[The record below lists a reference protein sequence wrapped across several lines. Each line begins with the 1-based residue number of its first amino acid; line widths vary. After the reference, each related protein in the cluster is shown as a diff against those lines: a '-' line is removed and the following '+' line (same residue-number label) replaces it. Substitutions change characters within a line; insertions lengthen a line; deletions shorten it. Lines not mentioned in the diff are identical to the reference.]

1 MSDQNLI
8 ILWGFIPMLL
18 KLLLLKLTQ
27 NTIFLKSL
35 PQNSDFLIK
44 TVLHYC
50 SSAIN
55 SIVLSINNS
64 GSLYDCVLIRPGR
77 ECPESKNYVSLKK
90 NSRAMTN
97 TGMKGRTA
105 HFYLLVIFCAL
116 VLLTNNSTAQGNLLI
131 TPRRV
136 VFEGNKLSQ
145 ELTLANTGADTA
157 KYTVS
162 FVQYKMTEDGSFVQ
176 IEQPEEGQL
185 FADKY
190 LRFFPRSVTLPPNGS
205 QVIRMQ
211 YRKMPDM
218 QNGEYRS
225 HVYFRAVPNEKLLGE
240 EQVTNDTTSI
250 GIKLVPIF
258 GISIPVII
266 RNGDLQAKV
275 DLTTINLD
283 LKSDT
288 VPNLTITFERTGD
301 KSVYGDLSVLWAPV
315 QGEPVEVGVVR
326 GIAVYTPNKTRKF
339 KMQLHNAPGVNY
351 SKGKLIIKFQAP
363 NDGKAEIYAE
373 KEFLLK

>member
-1 MSDQNLI
+1 M
-8 ILWGFIPMLL
+8 
-18 KLLLLKLTQ
+18 
-27 NTIFLKSL
+27 
-35 PQNSDFLIK
+35 
-44 TVLHYC
+44 
-50 SSAIN
+50 
-55 SIVLSINNS
+55 
-64 GSLYDCVLIRPGR
+64 
-77 ECPESKNYVSLKK
+77 KK
-90 NSRAMTN
+90 NSTAMTN
-97 TGMKGRTA
+97 TGTKRKTLSI
-105 HFYLLVIFCAL
+105 YLLAILFAL
-116 VLLTNNSTAQGNLLI
+116 VLSTNKSDAQGNLLI

-185 FADKY
+185 FADKF

-225 HVYFRAVPNEKLLGE
+225 HVYFRAVPTEKPLGD
-240 EQVTNDTTSI
+240 EQVSTDTTSI

-266 RNGDLQAKV
+266 RNGDLQVKV

-288 VPNLTITFERTGD
+288 VPNLTVTFQRTGD

-315 QGEPVEVGVVR
+315 QGDPVEVGVVR
-326 GIAVYTPNKTRKF
+326 GIAVYTPNKVRQF
-339 KMQLHNAPGVNY
+339 RMQLRNVPGVDY
-351 SKGKLIIKFQAP
+351 SKGKLLIKFQAP

-373 KEFLLK
+373 KEFPLK

>member
-1 MSDQNLI
+1 
-8 ILWGFIPMLL
+8 
-18 KLLLLKLTQ
+18 
-27 NTIFLKSL
+27 
-35 PQNSDFLIK
+35 
-44 TVLHYC
+44 
-50 SSAIN
+50 
-55 SIVLSINNS
+55 
-64 GSLYDCVLIRPGR
+64 
-77 ECPESKNYVSLKK
+77 
-90 NSRAMTN
+90 MTN
-97 TGMKGRTA
+97 TGTKRKTLNI
-105 HFYLLVIFCAL
+105 YLLAILFAL
-116 VLLTNNSTAQGNLLI
+116 VLYANKSDAQGNLLI

-162 FVQYKMTEDGSFVQ
+162 FVQYKMTEDGSFIQ

-185 FADKY
+185 FADKF

-225 HVYFRAVPNEKLLGE
+225 HVYFRAVPTEKPLGD
-240 EQVTNDTTSI
+240 EQLSTDTTSI

-266 RNGDLQAKV
+266 RNGDLQVKV
-275 DLTTINLD
+275 DLTTISLD

-288 VPNLTITFERTGD
+288 VPNLTVTFERSGD
-301 KSVYGDLSVLWAPV
+301 KSVYGDLTVMWVPM
-315 QGEPVEVGVVR
+315 QGDPVEVGVVR
-326 GIAVYTPNKTRKF
+326 GIAVYTPNKLRKF
-339 KMQLHNAPGVNY
+339 RMQLRNVPGVNY
-351 SKGKLIIKFQAP
+351 SKGKLSIKFQAP

-373 KEFLLK
+373 KDFLLK